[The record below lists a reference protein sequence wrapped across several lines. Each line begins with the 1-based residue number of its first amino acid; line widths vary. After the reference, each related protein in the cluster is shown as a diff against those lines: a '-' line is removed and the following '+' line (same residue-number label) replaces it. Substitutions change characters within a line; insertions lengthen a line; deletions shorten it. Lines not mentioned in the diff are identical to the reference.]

1 MPLVDGIT
9 CTRMIREF
17 EKTKS
22 PEMSAQ
28 VQAYGRIPIIAVSAS
43 LSEEARGNY
52 VESGFDGWILKPIDF
67 KRLEA
72 ILAAILDELMR
83 ESLQYGNASW
93 RNGGWFK
100 MRSDD
105 VSRDSDNDTS

>member
-9 CTRMIREF
+9 CTRKIREF
-17 EKTKS
+17 EKSHSPDISEYAKS
-22 PEMSAQ
+22 
-28 VQAYGRIPIIAVSAS
+28 YGRVPIIAVSAS

-100 MRSDD
+100 MTGGDLGGALDD
-105 VSRDSDNDTS
+105 TPE